1 MRGVLLPIPPVEL
14 DELELLLEL
23 LLELPVPDD
32 DDEEDEDEDEDDE
45 DELEPEHD
53 CAVAC
58 GPAIVIESILA
69 KLSAETPLNT
79 KRLVPA
85 FKDISTLSSTQLDQA
100 PVGAKVKLAALP
112 ALPLAVKTPE
122 RAALAPLA

>member
-1 MRGVLLPIPPVEL
+1 MRGILPPIPPVEL
-14 DELELLLEL
+14 DELEL

-32 DDEEDEDEDEDDE
+32 DDEEDEDEEDE

-53 CAVAC
+53 CAVTCA
-58 GPAIVIESILA
+58 PAMVIESILA
-69 KLSAETPLNT
+69 KPSAEIPINT
-79 KRLVPA
+79 KRLLPA
-85 FKDISTLSSTQLDQA
+85 FNDISTLSSTQLDQA
-100 PVGAKVKLAALP
+100 PVGANVKFAALP